1 MAAVPLPET
10 NIYNEELQRWLGANV
25 SNGVHRAEVLMAADR
40 LEELRSADRTE
51 IEELIASW
59 PAPARHQF
67 VNAWHALRGEP
78 PEAPP
83 PEPAPM
89 ETEPTS
95 PKQVAAS
102 EAPTPIRRNP
112 RPVLAMLRAPQ
123 IGHPQTLTE
132 IRFEEWCT
140 RITRDCRLPGTLRK
154 IPAALAASKQGFLAF
169 LDPASLASFGATGVA
184 MRGRRS
190 RGGESSLV
198 EAAAAILCREFFR
211 DARPDTARPGK
222 ATLCPGD
229 SSLLPMR
236 RGHDLRTIR
245 ASWLARLDA
254 LRTGVVIIID
264 VPTYWGTCDELKVL
278 ANHAV
283 SQLDENQCQIRLR
296 SLRMDD
302 SGDLAALRLRLKNKQ
317 LSTRQPRVYEVVDGR
332 RELLS
337 EAHNLLADCLHA
349 PMQWIREKEGTLL
362 GVATR
367 RDPFNAGGMLADLL
381 PALQGVRWDPTTGLW
396 STVDIFSSVE
406 VARSYIQGCDEG
418 FKLDQL
424 NFRRTFV
431 VSAVH
436 GLVVAQTACRAH
448 GLNVLNAAAASTV
461 PKEKADTREWVVSTV
476 NGTKLPSIKPWRPIK
491 NLKLLVVKAPSKMRK
506 KDDEPNPYLRA
517 TPLDIG
523 KPPPGPDDSD
533 ERRDAATRWLERRRS
548 ARGETLVAIAEEEA
562 LNNALTIYVLDEVA
576 KTWIVV
582 GCSSIPKGLHNVCA
596 CDGAILLDTLVGA
609 EVFDLDALGWRSC
622 PSKIPEKD
630 EKFPYGCALTAPDG
644 SAVLLRDGGRSSRSL
659 VSRVRRDDVSE
670 AAPSISRGA
679 PLPEGMRLDRLVQDP
694 RAEGHDAGF
703 GVCLLPMPI

>member
-1 MAAVPLPET
+1 
-10 NIYNEELQRWLGANV
+10 
-25 SNGVHRAEVLMAADR
+25 
-40 LEELRSADRTE
+40 
-51 IEELIASW
+51 
-59 PAPARHQF
+59 
-67 VNAWHALRGEP
+67 
-78 PEAPP
+78 
-83 PEPAPM
+83 
-89 ETEPTS
+89 
-95 PKQVAAS
+95 
-102 EAPTPIRRNP
+102 
-112 RPVLAMLRAPQ
+112 MLRAPQ

-140 RITRDCRLPGTLRK
+140 RITRDCRLPGALRK

-254 LRTGVVIIID
+254 LRTGVVIVVD
-264 VPTYWGTCDELKVL
+264 VATYWGACDELKVL

-317 LSTRQPRVYEVVDGR
+317 LLTRQPRVYEIVDGR

-337 EAHNLLADCLHA
+337 EASNLLADCLHA

-381 PALQGVRWDPTTGLW
+381 PALQGVRWDPATGLW

-431 VSAVH
+431 VSSQY

-476 NGTKLPSIKPWRPIK
+476 KGRKLPSLKPWRPIK
-491 NLKLLVVKAPSKMRK
+491 NLKLLVVTAPAKMRK
-506 KDDEPNPYLRA
+506 EDEANPYLRA
-517 TPLDIG
+517 TPFDIG
-523 KPPPGPDDSD
+523 RPPPGPDDSG
-533 ERRDAATRWLERRRS
+533 ERRDAALRWLERRRS
-548 ARGETLVAIAEEEA
+548 ARGETLVAVTEEED
-562 LNNALTIYVLDEVA
+562 LNNALSIYVLDDVA
-576 KTWIVV
+576 RTWIVV
-582 GCSSIPKGLHNVCA
+582 GCSSIPKELRNVCA
-596 CDGAILLDTLVGA
+596 CDGAVLLDSLVGA
-609 EVFDLDALGWRSC
+609 EVFDLDLLGWRSC

-630 EKFPYGCALTAPDG
+630 EKFHLGCALTSPDG
-644 SAVLLRDGGRSSRSL
+644 SAVLLRDGGSRCRSL
-659 VSRVRRDDVSE
+659 VSRVRRDDSCD
-670 AAPSISRGA
+670 AAPTISRGS
-679 PLPEGMRLDRLVQDP
+679 PLPDFMRLDRLVQDP
-694 RAEGHDAGF
+694 RAEGHDNGF
-703 GVCLLPMPI
+703 GMCLLPMPI

>member
-1 MAAVPLPET
+1 MA
-10 NIYNEELQRWLGANV
+10 
-25 SNGVHRAEVLMAADR
+25 D
-40 LEELRSADRTE
+40 
-51 IEELIASW
+51 
-59 PAPARHQF
+59 
-67 VNAWHALRGEP
+67 
-78 PEAPP
+78 
-83 PEPAPM
+83 PM

-95 PKQVAAS
+95 PKQVATS

-140 RITRDCRLPGTLRK
+140 RITRDCRLPGALRK

-169 LDPASLASFGATGVA
+169 LDPPSLASFGATGVA

-254 LRTGVVIIID
+254 LRTGVVIVVD
-264 VPTYWGTCDELKVL
+264 VQTYWGACDELKVL

-283 SQLDENQCQIRLR
+283 SQLDANQCQIRLR

-302 SGDLAALRLRLKNKQ
+302 SGDLEALRLRLKNKQ
-317 LSTRQPRVYEVVDGR
+317 LLTRQPRVYEIVDGR

-337 EAHNLLADCLHA
+337 EANNLLADCLHA

-381 PALQGVRWDPTTGLW
+381 PALQGVRWDPCTGLW

-431 VSAVH
+431 VSSVH

-476 NGTKLPSIKPWRPIK
+476 KGTKLPSLKPWRPIK
-491 NLKLLVVKAPSKMRK
+491 NLKLLVVTAPSKMRTE
-506 KDDEPNPYLRA
+506 DDANPFVRS
-517 TPLDIG
+517 TPFDIG
-523 KPPPGPDDSD
+523 KPPRAAPGGPEPVDDSD
-533 ERRDAATRWLERRRS
+533 ERRDAAMRWLERRRS
-548 ARGETLVAIAEEEA
+548 SRGETLVAVTEEED
-562 LNNALTIYVLDEVA
+562 LNNALTIYVLDEAA
-576 KTWIVV
+576 KAWIVV
-582 GCSSIPKGLHNVCA
+582 GCSSIPKELRNVCA
-596 CDGAILLDTLVGA
+596 CDGGVLLDSLVGA
-609 EVFDLDALGWRSC
+609 EVFDLDVLGWRPC

-630 EKFPYGCALTAPDG
+630 EKFHLGCALTSPDG
-644 SAVLLRDGGRSSRSL
+644 SAVLLRDGGSRCRSL
-659 VSRVRRDDVSE
+659 VSRVRRDDAGD
-670 AAPSISRGA
+670 AAPTISRGS
-679 PLPEGMRLDRLVQDP
+679 PLPDGLRLDRLVQDP
-694 RAEGHDAGF
+694 RAEGHDNGF
-703 GVCLLPMPI
+703 GMCLLPMPI